1 MNLRNY
7 DKLKEITNL
16 TRHRIPLDFKDFIS
30 SKWLFFSSQNVALPH
45 NVFHQ
50 QRTKKNYLPLRK
62 GIYKW
67 GVTLISV
74 ASSLR
79 ALLASRDT
87 VQLIPTPLHELLLPD
102 LQLLRI
108 RQFLSKHIFKDLYL
122 FYLFFFTVPDIA
134 LWHPFH
140 WLLTDWYELYSGL
153 TRKIIL
159 HTGAECCNSQS
170 WELAPR
176 HT

>member
-1 MNLRNY
+1 MVIL
-7 DKLKEITNL
+7 
-16 TRHRIPLDFKDFIS
+16 
-30 SKWLFFSSQNVALPH
+30 LFSNVALPH

-50 QRTKKNYLPLRK
+50 QWTKKIYLPLRK

-102 LQLLRI
+102 LQLLRM

-122 FYLFFFTVPDIA
+122 FFFFTVPDIA

-159 HTGAECCNSQS
+159 HTGAECRNSQS
-170 WELAPR
+170 SEPAPR

>member
-1 MNLRNY
+1 MFIYLLLLAVFIVMNLRNY

-50 QRTKKNYLPLRK
+50 QRTKKIYLPLRK
-62 GIYKW
+62 GIDKW

-122 FYLFFFTVPDIA
+122 FFFF
-134 LWHPFH
+134 
-140 WLLTDWYELYSGL
+140 YS
-153 TRKIIL
+153 TRHCIMTSLPLIIDRL
-159 HTGAECCNSQS
+159 IWTLFRLN
-170 WELAPR
+170 
-176 HT
+176 